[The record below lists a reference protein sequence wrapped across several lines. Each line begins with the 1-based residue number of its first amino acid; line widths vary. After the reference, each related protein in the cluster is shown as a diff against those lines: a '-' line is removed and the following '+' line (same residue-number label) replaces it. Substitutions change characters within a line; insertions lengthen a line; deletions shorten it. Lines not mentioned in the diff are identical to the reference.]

1 MAIKKK
7 TKAQKDQDV
16 QHLERL
22 QQQLLKAVD
31 SFKTELY
38 EAELNIEYVNIGPVL
53 NMFRYTDK
61 IRWSKSRIKETH
73 TRKNVYDDQDN
84 VNYHNA
90 TNLEHYE

>member
-53 NMFRYTDK
+53 NMFRYIDK
-61 IRWSKSRIKETH
+61 IRWSKSRIKQTH
-73 TRKNVYDDQDN
+73 TRINVYDDQDN

-90 TNLEHYE
+90 TDLEHYE

>member
-7 TKAQKDQDV
+7 TKAQKDLDV
-16 QHLERL
+16 QHLEFSQL
-22 QQQLLKAVD
+22 QLLKAVE

-38 EAELNIEYVNIGPVL
+38 EAELNIEYINIGPVL
-53 NMFRYTDK
+53 NMFRYTDE
-61 IRWSKSRIKETH
+61 IRWSKSRIKQTH
-73 TRKNVYDDQDN
+73 TRINAYDDQEN